1 MLITC
6 YYLNIG
12 GKDMDSSFKI
22 QEGENGVLYYSI
34 SNFDKTNLVKTCFT
48 TKIGGVSKGNY
59 FSLNLGIKTDDKKE
73 NIINNFKNVCE
84 ATKIS
89 IQNLVLSDQVHKDNI
104 KIITKEDRGKG
115 ILYDSDILEV
125 DGFIT
130 NEKNV
135 ALVNV
140 YADCVS
146 IFLLDR
152 KQKVIALVHSGWKG
166 TVKKIVSKA
175 LIMMKERFDTNPK
188 DCLAAIGPSIGPCCY
203 EVDDKVIDQF
213 KERFEDISN
222 FTLLKDNGKYMLDLW
237 KANKMILEENGILE
251 RNISM
256 SNICTMCNSEKLFSY
271 RKDQGTTGR
280 MVGIIQLL

>member
-1 MLITC
+1 M
-6 YYLNIG
+6 G
-12 GKDMDSSFKI
+12 SSFKI
-22 QEGENGVLYYSI
+22 QKGENGVVYYSI
-34 SNFDKTNLVKTCFT
+34 PTFDKTNLVKTCFT

-59 FSLNLGIKTDDKKE
+59 SSLNLGIKTDDKKE
-73 NIINNFKNVCE
+73 NIIDNFKNVCE
-84 ATKIS
+84 ATNIS

-104 KIITKEDRGKG
+104 RILTKEDRGKG
-115 ILYDSDILEV
+115 VLYDSDILEV

-152 KQKVIALVHSGWKG
+152 KQKVISLVHSGWKG

-175 LIMMKERFDTNPK
+175 LVMMKEHFGTNPK

-203 EVDDKVIDQF
+203 EVDGKVIDQF
-213 KERFEDISN
+213 KETFEDISD
-222 FTLLKDNGKYMLDLW
+222 FTLLKDDGKYMLDLW
-237 KANKMILEENGILE
+237 KVNKMILVENGILE
-251 RNISM
+251 SNISM

-271 RKDQGTTGR
+271 RKDKGTTGR